1 MKKAK
6 VKKVD
11 RDIVV
16 ETLARNEFE
25 KLDDHAMY
33 MILVEGCSGVE
44 NFDDESLINGW
55 YEVFGEDIEIKQ

>member
-11 RDIVV
+11 RGIVV

-33 MILVEGCSGVE
+33 MILVEGTVTASPNLFNYLYIYV
-44 NFDDESLINGW
+44 
-55 YEVFGEDIEIKQ
+55 